1 MTAVGYV
8 TFGQRYRHEGHPV
21 DRRAHPDGWFEYT
34 APAFQDAAA
43 AARRHLL
50 ADDDPV
56 ARLGGT
62 DVYSRAEI
70 EEYAAGLAA
79 RRAARTKETQ

>member
-1 MTAVGYV
+1 MTRSREQVAAFLAAHV
-8 TFGQRYRHEGHPV
+8 V
-21 DRRAHPDGWFEYT
+21 DSAE
-34 APAFQDAAA
+34 
-43 AARRHLL
+43 AARILGFAHRTGL
-50 ADDDPV
+50 AYHVRRGIDPV

-62 DVYSRAEI
+62 DVYARAEI